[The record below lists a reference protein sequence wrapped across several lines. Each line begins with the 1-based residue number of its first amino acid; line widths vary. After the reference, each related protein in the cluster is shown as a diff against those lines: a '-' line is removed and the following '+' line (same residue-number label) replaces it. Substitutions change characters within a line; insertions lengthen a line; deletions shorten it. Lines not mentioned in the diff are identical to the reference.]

1 MLILLLI
8 ILILTLLFPSAMR
21 LIFVFIIGGLWALG
35 YSIVL
40 LLLGIP
46 VYLNKGF
53 DRLMNGRRVKTK

>member
-21 LIFVFIIGGLWALG
+21 AIFVFILAGLWALG

-40 LLLGIP
+40 LLGYIP
-46 VYLNKGF
+46 VYLHKGF
-53 DRLMNGRRVKTK
+53 DRLMNGRRVKIK